1 MSFASVADEVVA
13 GLGPKGKR
21 VRLAIPDDLPPVVT
35 DRHRL
40 ELVLTNLLDNATK
53 FSPTGTDCELG
64 ALAGGDGFTFW
75 VRDQG
80 IGIAPDQQARIF
92 ERFYQIDS
100 SATRHYGGVGLGL
113 NLVKELVESLGGSVR
128 VDSEPAQ
135 GTTFSVALPHS
146 TAPDGNG
153 GRMPNASVGSAPVTE
168 AGAD

>member
-35 DRHRL
+35 
-40 ELVLTNLLDNATK
+40 ATK